1 MMDEELYQQ
10 LLRDRIIFLN
20 SEIDSDLTNLI
31 VAQLLFLEEEDP
43 AKNIYLYINSPGGS
57 VSGGMAIF
65 DVMTQI
71 SPDVCTVCTGF
82 AASMG
87 ALLLSSGAK
96 GKRISF
102 SNSRIM
108 INQASAGAQG
118 QATDIAIQAEEIL
131 YIKGILNGILAENT
145 GQPLEKIL
153 ADTADGDFYM
163 SAEEAKDYGLVD
175 TIMDSPGSHQSI
187 IDLSYSLPAQR
198 LYYPDNPHGD

>member
-43 AKNIYLYINSPGGS
+43 AKNIYLYINTPGGS

-71 SPDVCTVCTGF
+71 RPDVCTICTGF